1 MPAVEVQISED
12 TEAQRIVRWRQEE
25 LERAGYGVTEASQ
38 LAARSDVDL
47 HVAVQ
52 LLAKGCPQ
60 DTALRILL

>member
-1 MPAVEVQISED
+1 MPAVDVQIPKD

-38 LAARSDVDL
+38 LAERSDVDL
-47 HVAVQ
+47 HVALQ
-52 LLAKGCPQ
+52 LLSRGCPQ